1 MVKPTSYKVVW
12 NIEALGQFKRILEY
26 LEKNSK
32 QAPKIVKQAILER
45 IKEIKINPLICEAD
59 KLKTPLIDKDF
70 RAFVVYSYRISYQIK
85 INTKEVRILRVRHCS
100 REPLGY

>member
-12 NIEALGQFKRILEY
+12 NIEALGQLKEILEY
-26 LEKNSK
+26 LEKQSN
-32 QAPKIVKQAILER
+32 QAPKIVKQAVLEK
-45 IKEIKINPLICEAD
+45 IKVIKINPLICESD
-59 KLKTPLIDKDF
+59 KLKRPSFDKEF

-85 INTKEVRILRVRHCS
+85 IDIKEVRILRVRHCS